1 MTIKSKK
8 IKDEFAYV
16 ATATVLSPNKQG
28 KRTSNIQLKSWI
40 DAKHKYAKIKE
51 NNNPTIDDMIL
62 IVNLLGDSLTY
73 LFGANYNTDNRTPP
87 LKDMVD
93 KIFPSRGWDLKSD
106 NLNLY
111 NRFCELDEFH
121 KDVSKHFSRPKIP
134 KAANLTV
141 KKLEQ
146 HMKTACEIW
155 IWFLNK
161 YYSGNIPHD
170 QLIEFKS
177 YLSNQTA

>member
-8 IKDEFAYV
+8 IMDEFAYV
-16 ATATVLSPNKQG
+16 ATATVSSPNKQG

-51 NNNPTIDDMIL
+51 NNNQTLDDMIL

-73 LFGANYNTDNRTPP
+73 LFGANYNTVNRTPP

-93 KIFPSRGWDLKSD
+93 KSFPSRGWDLKSD
-106 NLNLY
+106 NLDLY

-121 KDVSKHFSRPKIP
+121 KDVSKHFSRSKIL
-134 KAANLTV
+134 KAANLTEQ
-141 KKLEQ
+141 KLEQ
-146 HMKTACEIW
+146 QMKTTCEIW

-161 YYSGNIPHD
+161 YYSGNIPPG
-170 QLIEFKS
+170 QLVEFK
-177 YLSNQTA
+177 LCASNQTA